1 MALRSYRILGA
12 LLFAASLF
20 ALVLAAA
27 REAAIAGG
35 LVGAPTLLLFLA
47 TRARIALTGLILM
60 TLTTFGC
67 ALFSALLLRDV
78 ALLGVSV
85 LQILALMLLDGREH
99 SNWLAREIGA
109 DRLAV

>member
-20 ALVLAAA
+20 ALVLAAP

-67 ALFSALLLRDV
+67 ALLLRDV